1 MVLRSGRREK
11 TRVGGKA
18 RFSAE
23 RRIQSRIG
31 LMNPFDGTQQG
42 LLDEHLSRP
51 IYRNRSVSAS
61 PTGQIPGC
69 SASGVARFA
78 GQKSR
83 WQGKKSATIVGWSSP
98 VLLNEGS
105 RPSPSLLISP
115 EKSPKKAS
123 SVRLARCSSCPLRAP
138 GVRTWRFRHF

>member
-1 MVLRSGRREK
+1 MDGLRSGRSER

-23 RRIQSRIG
+23 RRIQSRTG

-78 GQKSR
+78 GQKKQVAGQEISNDR
-83 WQGKKSATIVGWSSP
+83 WLELSSSP
-98 VLLNEGS
+98 ERG
-105 RPSPSLLISP
+105 
-115 EKSPKKAS
+115 KQA
-123 SVRLARCSSCPLRAP
+123 
-138 GVRTWRFRHF
+138 